1 MRVRVRGRVKS
12 HPAHRG
18 AARDELARARL
29 PAEGARPLDH
39 LLGGTVRVRVGVG
52 FRVRL
57 GVRVRVEVGVGM
69 GIGVRARVRV
79 RVRVRV
85 RARVRVSTPWACQRR
100 CRPPSRPGPP
110 G

>member
-1 MRVRVRGRVKS
+1 MRVRVRVRVKS
-12 HPAHRG
+12 HVAHRG
-18 AARDELARARL
+18 AACDELARGRL

-39 LLGGTVRVRVGVG
+39 LVRVTVRVGVGVWLGIGVGVRVRVG
-52 FRVRL
+52 
-57 GVRVRVEVGVGM
+57 VGVGM

-79 RVRVRV
+79 RVRVGV
-85 RARVRVSTPWACQRR
+85 RARVRLSTPWACQRR